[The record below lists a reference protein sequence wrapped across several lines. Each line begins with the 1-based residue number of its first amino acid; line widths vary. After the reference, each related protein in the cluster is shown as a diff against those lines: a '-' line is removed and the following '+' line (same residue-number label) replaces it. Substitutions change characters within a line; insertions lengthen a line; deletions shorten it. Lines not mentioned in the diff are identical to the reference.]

1 MKKNT
6 MLLASAS
13 GFLPRVGVMT
23 KNERRLG
30 RYIRDGEGHPA
41 TPQSVEQLDSILK
54 EFQDTAGFSDDDVN
68 EFKQMV
74 AARREEFAPA

>member
-41 TPQSVEQLDSILK
+41 TPQSVEQLAASIQKKFDEQLGK
-54 EFQDTAGFSDDDVN
+54 VKAEIGRAHV
-68 EFKQMV
+68 
-74 AARREEFAPA
+74 